1 MLSLILH
8 EIRSRRMAIIGWGI
22 GLTLF
27 GVMYTT
33 IFPQFQELLGSFA
46 EIGELGIYQ
55 AMGVEMATFE
65 GYLAS
70 TVLGFI
76 PILLGVYAVMTSTA
90 ALAGEED
97 AGTLELLLSTR
108 LTRWQIVTAKA
119 IGILV
124 ALAIIILIAGL
135 GNALGFGLVQNLIE
149 TDVVPTDVFVVVLAA
164 LPLVGLIAMIGLF
177 LGTVMPN
184 RRLAMTIGLLIVI
197 ASYFGENMGGL
208 IEQLN
213 FIQPF
218 SIFSYFNSTASVFT
232 DGIALSDIVLLEVL
246 ALIFFGLALVFFQR
260 RDVTV
265 GNWPWQRVRITG

>member
-108 LTRWQIVTAKA
+108 LARWQIVTAKA

-184 RRLAMTIGLLIVI
+184 RRLAMTVGLLIVI

-232 DGIALSDIVLLEVL
+232 DGIALGDIALLEMLAVIFFVL
-246 ALIFFGLALVFFQR
+246 AVVFFQR
-260 RDVTV
+260 RDVTM
-265 GNWPWQRVRITG
+265 GNWPWQRVRMTG